1 MQDFALAPV
10 LIEEGE
16 NLQRCRQRVA
26 LARGQKQD
34 VAGQGREGL
43 PEESFGASGPEEDDI
58 QVALAV

>member
-10 LIEEGE
+10 LIEEGD
-16 NLQRCRQRVA
+16 NLQRCCKRVA

-34 VAGQGREGL
+34 VAGQGREDF
-43 PEESFGASGPEEDDI
+43 PEEPFGASGPDEDDI